1 MPSILE
7 EYYKKMEEVMPV
19 KKGRGRPKKSDEK
32 RGRPKKSDSEEKTV
46 ASDSENSGE
55 KRGPG
60 RPRKTSA
67 EKEAAKKAPKRKS
80 SPKTATSPKRKSVR
94 ERAEQKPVA
103 KYQDESDSDG
113 EFEVEKLLDV
123 EKQGRKGTKYLVR
136 WVGFSSKHDS
146 WEPAKNLP
154 KRKINAFLKKQ
165 EHADPSSDEEEN
177 FEEENNSEEDEVY
190 EVEKI
195 VDEKLYYG
203 KTRYLVSWKGYN
215 KDHNTWQDVD
225 SLKNCK
231 AALKEWELKKQQKE
245 EKKQEREEKN
255 KQKKSEREEAKLA
268 KAAER
273 AANKA
278 DSA

>member
-32 RGRPKKSDSEEKTV
+32 RGRPKKSDSEEKIV
-46 ASDSENSGE
+46 APDSENSGE

-67 EKEAAKKAPKRKS
+67 EKAAAKEARKRKS
-80 SPKTATSPKRKSVR
+80 SPKTATTPKRKSLR
-94 ERAEQKPVA
+94 ERAEEKPVA
-103 KYQDESDSDG
+103 KYQESDSDG

-136 WVGFSSKHDS
+136 WAGFSSKHDS

-177 FEEENNSEEDEVY
+177 SEEENNSEEDEVY